1 MSDAPGLGEF
11 EQLVLLA
18 ILRLEAGAHAPA
30 VRAAIEAAANRRV
43 TRSAL
48 YSTLDRL
55 EAKQYLSWRPEAGD
69 APRGGIP
76 RRCFELT
83 AAGLAALRRSY
94 GAVAALASGLEGRLG
109 SASSR

>member
-18 ILRLEAGAHAPA
+18 ILQLGPGAHAPA
-30 VRAAIEAAANRRV
+30 VRAAIEAAADRRV

-55 EAKQYLSWRPEAGD
+55 EAKRYLSWRPEPGGAT
-69 APRGGIP
+69 RGGIP
-76 RRCFELT
+76 RRCFQLT
-83 AAGLAALRRSY
+83 PAGLTALRRSY
-94 GAVAALASGLEGRLG
+94 RAVSTLASGLEGRLG
-109 SASSR
+109 SA